1 MGTSFEIVSPVDG
14 QVYRTVEMLSLE
26 KALAK
31 LSLAEVAQAAFRR
44 TPIIERTTLC
54 RRFLEVMRERQA
66 DFAGEVTASMGKP
79 ISQARGEIGGLCE
92 RTEALC
98 LAAPHALA
106 DQLLPEKPGLTRFI
120 RREPLGIVMD
130 IAAWNYPYVVAINVV
145 APAIL
150 AGNAV
155 LLKHAPQTAV
165 VAEQFEEAFRAA
177 GAPEGLVQSLM
188 VDHDTVNALLQTRR
202 IHHVGFT
209 GSVRG
214 GAEVYSRVAAAGFA
228 SCGLEMGGKDAAIVL
243 DDADFEKTVVNL
255 VDGAFYNAGQS
266 CCAVERIY
274 VPEKM
279 HDAFVAAF
287 VAETH
292 KLKLGDPRHPQTTL
306 GPVVNAAAAVRIRGQ
321 VQQALSEGA
330 KLATD
335 DSLFQAPFETGCYLP
350 PQVLTGVNHAMAVMS
365 EETFGPVV
373 GIMAY
378 RDEAEAV
385 RLANDSRYGLT
396 GSVWSTSEE
405 RALAICDQLEVGTT
419 YMNRCDAVD
428 PDLPWVGIKDSGL
441 GFTLS
446 HWGIVSMTRPKS
458 FNLRTK

>member
-1 MGTSFEIVSPVDG
+1 MGTSFQIVSPVDG
-14 QVYRTVEMLSLE
+14 QVYRTVETLSLE
-26 KALAK
+26 KALTK
-31 LSLAEVAQAAFRR
+31 LSQAEVAQAAFRR
-44 TPIIERTTLC
+44 TSVVERTALC
-54 RRFLEVMRERQA
+54 RRFMEVMRERQGE
-66 DFAGEVTASMGKP
+66 FAAEVTMAMGKP
-79 ISQARGEIGGLCE
+79 LSQAEGEIGGLCT

-98 LAAPHALA
+98 LSAPYALL

-120 RREPLGIVMD
+120 RREPLGIVLD

-177 GAPEGLVQSLM
+177 GAPVGLVQSLM
-188 VDHDTVNALLQTRR
+188 VDHETVNELLKTRR

-214 GAEVYSRVAAAGFA
+214 GAEVYARVAEAGFA

-243 DDADFEKTVVNL
+243 DDADFESTVANL

-274 VPEKM
+274 VPSKM
-279 HDAFVAAF
+279 HDAFVSAF

-292 KLKLGDPRHPQTTL
+292 KLKLGDPRLSKTTL
-306 GPVVNAAAAVRIRGQ
+306 GPVVNAQAAVRIREQ
-321 VQQALSEGA
+321 VEAALRAGA
-330 KLATD
+330 KLETND
-335 DSLFQAPFETGCYLP
+335 LLFEAPFESGCYLP
-350 PQVLTGVNHAMAVMS
+350 PQVLTGVTHAMDVMS

-378 RDEAEAV
+378 ETEAEAV

-396 GSVWSTSEE
+396 ASVWSKSHE
-405 RALAICDQLEVGTT
+405 RALPICEQLEVGTV
-419 YMNRCDAVD
+419 YLNRCDAVD
-428 PDLPWVGIKDSGL
+428 PDLPWVGVKESGL

-446 HWGIVSMTRPKS
+446 HGGIVSMTRPKS
-458 FNLRTK
+458 FNLRSE

>member
-14 QVYRTVEMLSLE
+14 QVHRTVEMLSLE

-31 LSLAEVAQAAFRR
+31 LDLAETAQAAFRR
-44 TPIIERTTLC
+44 TPIAERVTLC
-54 RRFLEVMRERQA
+54 RRFLEVMREREA
-66 DFAGEVTASMGKP
+66 NFAAEVTTAMGKP

-98 LAAPHALA
+98 LAAPQALA

-165 VAEQFEEAFRAA
+165 VAEQFEEAFLAA

-188 VDHDTVNALLQTRR
+188 VDHDTVNALFQTQR

-209 GSVRG
+209 GSVSG
-214 GAEVYSRVAAAGFA
+214 GAEVYARVARAGFA

-243 DDADFEKTVVNL
+243 DDADLEKTVANL

-274 VPEKM
+274 VPQKM
-279 HDAFVAAF
+279 HDDFVAAF

-292 KLKLGDPRHPQTTL
+292 KLKLGDPRNPETTL
-306 GPVVNAAAAVRIRGQ
+306 GPVVNAEAAVRIRAQ
-321 VQQALSEGA
+321 VEQAQAEGA

-335 DSLFQAPFETGCYLP
+335 DSLFPVPFETGCYLP
-350 PQVLTGVNHAMAVMS
+350 PQVLIGVTHTMALMS

-396 GSVWSTSEE
+396 GSVWSSSEE

-428 PDLPWVGIKDSGL
+428 PDLPWVGVKDSGV

-458 FNLRTK
+458 FNLRTE